1 MSDKVQLGRLFL
13 YLRLLCNL
21 HSFLIC
27 RGNFRL
33 HEIFL
38 AKTAQAVNFC
48 YSFSIFGIPVLDL
61 KNSNTTKALCEI
73 VGSGSI
79 SAVSIFG
86 ILVLENQYEK

>member
-13 YLRLLCNL
+13 YLGLLCNQI
-21 HSFLIC
+21 SFVFSQ
-27 RGNFRL
+27 RQFRL

-38 AKTAQAVNFC
+38 AKSAQAVNFC

-79 SAVSIFG
+79 STVSIFG
-86 ILVLENQYEK
+86 ILVLEH